1 LCCPEEADPE
11 AETVNQLVI
20 ERTARRTASV
30 PRPVRPARR
39 PSTTPPAVRS
49 AVLTGGPTGG
59 PTAAPHEVR
68 SVVGV
73 AAGVLVVLVLAV
85 WSFAHDWGRDP
96 VVGPGEL
103 AADGGIVRVEGA
115 LSAARPQHAMPG
127 MGTDEDPVADGDR
140 RISVDV
146 TLMAGTG
153 ELRYAAED
161 FVLEVDGE
169 PAKRL
174 VHRDVLPGEALPAG
188 TSLSGTIM
196 FDVPDDATVGMLSF
210 AGGAATEVVLPAEAE
225 SAPAPTDDDAAGTT
239 DDDAAGTAG
248 AGHDDAGHGAGG

>member
-1 LCCPEEADPE
+1 
-11 AETVNQLVI
+11 
-20 ERTARRTASV
+20 
-30 PRPVRPARR
+30 
-39 PSTTPPAVRS
+39 
-49 AVLTGGPTGG
+49 
-59 PTAAPHEVR
+59 
-68 SVVGV
+68 VVVV
-73 AAGVLVVLVLAV
+73 AAGVLAVLVLAV
-85 WSFAHDWGRDP
+85 WSFAQGWGREP

-146 TLMAGTG
+146 TLLAGAS
-153 ELRYAAED
+153 ELRYAGDD

-174 VHRDVLPGEALPAG
+174 VHRDILPGDVLPAG
-188 TSLSGTIM
+188 TSLSGTVM

-210 AGGAATEVVLPAEAE
+210 AGGAATEVVIPAEAE
-225 SAPAPTDDDAAGTT
+225 SAPAASGEDAVVAP
-239 DDDAAGTAG
+239 D
-248 AGHDDAGHGAGG
+248 AGHNDAGHGAGG